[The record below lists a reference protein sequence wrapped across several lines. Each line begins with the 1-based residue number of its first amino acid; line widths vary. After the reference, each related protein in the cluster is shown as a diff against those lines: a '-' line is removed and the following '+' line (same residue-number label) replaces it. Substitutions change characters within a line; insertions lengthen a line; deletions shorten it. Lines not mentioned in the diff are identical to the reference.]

1 MHGTPFLFQIDEGGR
16 RGRTEAPGPFR
27 PFARG
32 LQKVHWGDD
41 EEGDDKA
48 ESTTALQEKEG
59 AVSAHTNDAAAD
71 DDLSIEP
78 SIYVVGV

>member
-32 LQKVHWGDD
+32 LQKVHWGG

-48 ESTTALQEKEG
+48 ESTTSLQEREG
-59 AVSAHTNDAAAD
+59 AVSAHTNDDA

>member
-1 MHGTPFLFQIDEGGR
+1 MRGGGEEGLR
-16 RGRTEAPGPFR
+16 PRGHFDLL
-27 PFARG
+27 RG
-32 LQKVHWGDD
+32 GFKKCTSWGD

-48 ESTTALQEKEG
+48 ESTTSLQEREG
-59 AVSAHTNDAAAD
+59 AVSAHTNDDA